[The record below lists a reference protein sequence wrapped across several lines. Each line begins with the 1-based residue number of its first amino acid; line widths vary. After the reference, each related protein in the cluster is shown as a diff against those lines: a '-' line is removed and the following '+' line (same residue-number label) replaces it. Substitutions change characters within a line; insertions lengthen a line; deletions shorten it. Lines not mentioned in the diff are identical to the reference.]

1 MAYTDKVVVLI
12 VGHAGAGKSTLAKVI
27 ESQSRMSRCLAFA
40 DKIKKAVSVIFDIP
54 RYDLDEE
61 HIKKSVEPISGKTYR
76 EILQTLGTEWGR
88 VCIDRDLWCKL
99 TLKEVQED
107 AKNRTFIIQ
116 DCRFPNEVDI
126 FKNSG
131 LKCYVIK
138 VERDNSNGQSM
149 AHESEKYIS
158 AIKSDLTY
166 RNALCE
172 RTKVVAQARHWLMN
186 HPNTCWLR
194 EDIK

>member
-61 HIKKSVEPISGKTYR
+61 RVKKSEEPLSGKTYR

-88 VCIDRDLWCKL
+88 VCVDRDLWCKL
-99 TLKEVQED
+99 TLKEVQD
-107 AKNRTFIIQ
+107 DVKSRTFIIQ
-116 DCRFPNEVDI
+116 DCRFPNEVEI

-138 VERDNSNGQSM
+138 VDRDDADGQGM
-149 AHESEKYIS
+149 HHESEKYIS
-158 AIKSDLTY
+158 TIKADLVY

-172 RTKVVAQARHWLMN
+172 RTKVLLQAKHWLLN
-186 HPNTCWLR
+186 HHSTRELR
-194 EDIK
+194 EAIK